1 MDLNQ
6 IKILLEDTFNKE
18 LSEGKKRHIVFWY
31 DDDGEFK
38 EDIDALD
45 LGNAKVLELSKNNCF
60 YVKCQLEKVDTDSN
74 YLLYA
79 PFKKPS
85 PKENYLLDVL
95 KYSMEFS
102 TDKATLIMRSLNISD
117 DSLKGVF
124 RKHIKFFNNKER
136 YRIFE
141 GYGIEQYT
149 QEKVEK
155 VEIAILSA
163 LCKLNYP
170 DFDEVLRVLLME
182 EDLKNNKYL
191 EAIEKF
197 GDIEVLWKLADKYYG
212 YSDKEPTLEKLA
224 IFMLVTNVT
233 YSLKGEIPETWRK
246 YVSSR
251 KADCVVFLSNFMNHS
266 LYSNAYNRL
275 TNSMEE
281 KLKVRE
287 YIDNW
292 EVEDYIECDTF
303 KAFDE
308 EIIEKL
314 KEQLISDI
322 GEFERYR
329 DIIQTRRTKHW
340 YDLLKSEYE
349 CIYWAIELFEFWKD
363 MSNSIRQCTPLE
375 FTEKYTKQYYKLDTA
390 YRKFYTS
397 FDRLHN
403 REPLMELKDK
413 VENTYVNGY
422 LNTLSIKWSDS
433 LETLDRDWTIPGTI
447 MQKDFHN
454 TYVKPFKNRG
464 ERVFVIISDG
474 LRYESA
480 EEFCD
485 LLNNERKGS
494 ADIAFMQGSIPSG
507 TRLGMAALLPHKT
520 ITIDEDYKVYLDGI
534 SSEGTDNRNK
544 ILKNCN
550 QESIAIQFEDVI
562 EMKRDD
568 MRKTFGG
575 KELIYIYHNT
585 IDARGDHDKT
595 EREVFDAVEETFEE
609 LMVLI
614 NNLINNVTATNII
627 ITADH
632 GFIYKR
638 GNLTESDK
646 ITKGTIEEVYENRR
660 FVLSTKPLE
669 LEGTL
674 TFNMGYLL
682 GPDANLNFTTPRG
695 VNRFKVQ
702 GAGANYVHGGTS
714 LQEIIIP
721 VIRFKNDRSKSSK
734 NEVKKVDVKL
744 TSITRKITNTISY
757 LEFFQTEKI
766 EDKRVPL
773 RLKVYFVDEEGNRI
787 SNENIII
794 ADSKS
799 ETYEE
804 RSFREKFVLKN
815 RKYDKTNKY
824 YLVIEDEEETVEKIY
839 EKIPFIID
847 IAIFNDD
854 FGF

>member
-1 MDLNQ
+1 MDLTQ
-6 IKILLEDTFNKE
+6 IKTLLEDTFSKE

-38 EDIDALD
+38 DDIDELN
-45 LGNAKVLELSKNNCF
+45 LENAKIIKLSKNNYF
-60 YVKCQLEKVDTDSN
+60 YVKYQLEKVDTNSN

-79 PFKKPS
+79 PFEKPS

-102 TDKATLIMRSLNISD
+102 TDKAAVIMRDLNISD
-117 DSLKGVF
+117 DSLKSVF
-124 RKHIKFFNNKER
+124 RKYIKFFNNKDRYKIFKGYEIER
-136 YRIFE
+136 YTE
-141 GYGIEQYT
+141 ET
-149 QEKVEK
+149 VD
-155 VEIAILSA
+155 VAVLSA
-163 LCKLNYP
+163 LCRLPYP
-170 DFDEVLRVLLME
+170 DFDECLRVLLME
-182 EDLKNNKYL
+182 EDLKNNKYI

-197 GDIEVLWKLADKYYG
+197 GDISVFWKLVDKYYG
-212 YSDKEPTLEKLA
+212 YSDKAPTLERLA
-224 IFMLVTNVT
+224 VFMLVTNVA
-233 YSLKGEIPETWRK
+233 YSLNGEIPETWRK

-266 LYSNAYNRL
+266 LYSVAYDRL
-275 TNSMEE
+275 ANSMEE

-292 EVEDYIECDTF
+292 DMEDYINCDTF

-308 EIIEKL
+308 AIIKKI
-314 KEQLISDI
+314 KEQLLISI

-329 DIIQTRRTKHW
+329 DIIQARRTKHW
-340 YDLLKSEYE
+340 YNLFKSEYE
-349 CIYWAIELFEFWKD
+349 CIYWAIELFDCWKD
-363 MSNSIRQCTPLE
+363 VSQDIRQYTPLE
-375 FTEKYTKQYYKLDTA
+375 FIEKYTKQYYRLDTA
-390 YRKFYTS
+390 YRKFYAS
-397 FDRLHN
+397 FDRIQNKEL
-403 REPLMELKDK
+403 LVELKEK

-422 LNTLSIKWSDS
+422 LNILSIKWSDS
-433 LETLDRDWTIPGTI
+433 LETLDGNWKIPGMV
-447 MQKDFHN
+447 MQKDFYS
-454 TYVKPFKNRG
+454 TYIKPFESRG
-464 ERVFVIISDG
+464 ERVFVVISDA
-474 LRYESA
+474 LRYEA
-480 EEFCD
+480 AREFCD
-485 LLNNERKGS
+485 MLNKERKGS
-494 ADIAFMQGSIPSG
+494 CDIVFMQGSIPSS
-507 TRLGMAALLPHKT
+507 TNIGMAALLPHKA
-520 ITIDEDYKVYLDGI
+520 ITIDEDYKVYVDGI

-544 ILKNCN
+544 ILNN
-550 QESIAIQFEDVI
+550 YSQESIAIQYEDVI
-562 EMKRDD
+562 EMKRDYF
-568 MRKTFGG
+568 RKTFGG
-575 KELIYIYHNT
+575 KDLIYIYHNT
-585 IDARGDHDKT
+585 IDARGDHAQT
-595 EREVFDAVEETFEE
+595 EREVFDAVEEAFEE
-609 LMVLI
+609 LKVLI
-614 NNLINNVTATNII
+614 NNLVNNVTATNII

-638 GNLTESDK
+638 GDLIESDK
-646 ITKGTIEEVYENRR
+646 VAKGSIEDAYENRR

-674 TFNMGYLL
+674 TFSMEYLL
-682 GPDANLNFTTPRG
+682 GPDTNLNFITPRG

-721 VIRFKNDRSKSSK
+721 VVIFKNDRSKSSK

-766 EDKRVPL
+766 EDKRIPL
-773 RLKVYFVDEEGNRI
+773 RLKVYFVDEDGNRI

-799 ETYEE
+799 ETYED

-815 RKYDKTNKY
+815 RKYDKTKKY
-824 YLVIEDEEETVEKIY
+824 YLIMEDEEETVEKIY

-847 IAIFNDD
+847 IAISNDD

>member
-18 LSEGKKRHIVFWY
+18 LSEGKRRHIVFWY

-38 EDIDALD
+38 EDIDELN
-45 LGNAKVLELSKNNCF
+45 LENAKVLKLSKNNYF
-60 YVKCQLEKVDTDSN
+60 YVKYQLEKVDTESN

-79 PFKKPS
+79 PFSKPQS
-85 PKENYLLDVL
+85 KENYLLDVL

-102 TDKATLIMRSLNISD
+102 TDKATLIVRDFGIAD
-117 DSLKGVF
+117 DTLKNTF
-124 RKHIKFFNNKER
+124 RKYIKFFNNKDRYKIFKGYEIER
-136 YRIFE
+136 YTE
-141 GYGIEQYT
+141 ET
-149 QEKVEK
+149 VD
-155 VEIAILSA
+155 VAVLSV
-163 LCKLNYP
+163 LCRLPYP

-197 GDIEVLWKLADKYYG
+197 GRLDVLWKLTDKYYG

-224 IFMLVTNVT
+224 LFMLVTNVA
-233 YSLKGEIPETWRK
+233 YSLNGETPETWRE

-266 LYSNAYNRL
+266 LYSAFYDRL
-275 TNSMEE
+275 ANSMEE

-292 EVEDYIECDTF
+292 EIEDYINCDTF

-308 EIIEKL
+308 AIIRKL
-314 KEQLISDI
+314 KEQLISNI

-329 DIIQTRRTKHW
+329 DIIQARRTKHW
-340 YDLLKSEYE
+340 YNLFKSEYE
-349 CIYWAIELFEFWKD
+349 CIYWAIELFDCWKD
-363 MSNSIRQCTPLE
+363 VSQNIRQYTPLE
-375 FTEKYTKQYYKLDTA
+375 FAKRYAEQYYKLDTA

-397 FDRLHN
+397 FDRLQN
-403 REPLMELKDK
+403 RELLMELRDK
-413 VENTYVNGY
+413 IENIYVNGY

-433 LETLDRDWTIPGTI
+433 LETLNGNWTIPGMI
-447 MQKDFHN
+447 MQKDFYN
-454 TYVKPFKNRG
+454 TYIKPFKNRR
-464 ERVFVIISDG
+464 ERVFVIISDA
-474 LRYESA
+474 LRYEVA
-480 EEFCD
+480 REFCD
-485 LLNNERKGS
+485 MLNKERKGS
-494 ADIAFMQGSIPSG
+494 TEIAYMQGCIPSS
-507 TRLGMAALLPHKT
+507 TRLGMASLLPHKS
-520 ITIDEDYKVYLDGI
+520 IAIDEDYKVYVDDI
-534 SSEGTDNRNK
+534 SSEGTENRNK
-544 ILKNCN
+544 ILNNYN
-550 QESIAIQFEDVI
+550 QESVALQFTDVVD
-562 EMKRDD
+562 MKRDD
-568 MRKTFGG
+568 MRKIFGG

-585 IDARGDHDKT
+585 IDARGDNSKT
-595 EREVFDAVEETFEE
+595 EREVFDAVEEAFKE
-609 LMVLI
+609 LMLLI

-638 GNLTESDK
+638 GNLMESDK
-646 ITKGTIEEVYENRR
+646 ISKGSIEDAYENRR
-660 FVLSTKPLE
+660 FVLSTKTLE
-669 LEGTL
+669 LDGTL
-674 TFNMGYLL
+674 TFDMEYLL
-682 GPDANLNFTTPRG
+682 GPDTSLKYISPRG

-702 GAGANYVHGGTS
+702 GTGANYVHGGTS
-714 LQEIIIP
+714 LQEILIP
-721 VIRFKNDRSKSSK
+721 VIKFKNDRSKDSK
-734 NEVKKVDVKL
+734 NEVTKVDVKL

-773 RLKVYFVDEEGNRI
+773 RLKVYFVDEDGNRI

-799 ETYEE
+799 ENYQD

-815 RKYDKTNKY
+815 RKYDKTKKY
-824 YLVIEDEEETVEKIY
+824 YLIMEDEEETVEKIY
-839 EKIPFIID
+839 DKIPFIID
-847 IAIFNDD
+847 IAISDD

>member
-1 MDLNQ
+1 MDLTQ
-6 IKILLEDTFNKE
+6 IKTLLEDTFSKE

-38 EDIDALD
+38 DDIDELN
-45 LGNAKVLELSKNNCF
+45 LENAKIIKLSKNNYF
-60 YVKCQLEKVDTDSN
+60 YVKYQLEKVDTDSN

-79 PFKKPS
+79 PFEKPS

-102 TDKATLIMRSLNISD
+102 TDKAAVIMRDLNISD
-117 DSLKGVF
+117 DSLKNVF
-124 RKHIKFFNNKER
+124 RKYIKFFNNKDRYKIFKGYEIER
-136 YRIFE
+136 YTE
-141 GYGIEQYT
+141 ET
-149 QEKVEK
+149 VD
-155 VEIAILSA
+155 VAVLSA
-163 LCKLNYP
+163 LCRLPYP
-170 DFDEVLRVLLME
+170 DFDECLRVLLME
-182 EDLKNNKYL
+182 EDLKNNKYI

-197 GDIEVLWKLADKYYG
+197 GRLDILWKLADKYYG
-212 YSDKEPTLEKLA
+212 HSDKEPTLEKLA
-224 IFMLVTNVT
+224 VFMLVTNVA
-233 YSLKGEIPETWRK
+233 YSLNGEIPETWRK

-266 LYSNAYNRL
+266 LYSAFYDRL
-275 TNSMEE
+275 ANSMEE

-292 EVEDYIECDTF
+292 EMEDYINCDTF

-308 EIIEKL
+308 AIIKKI
-314 KEQLISDI
+314 KEQLLISI

-329 DIIQTRRTKHW
+329 DIIQARRTKHW
-340 YDLLKSEYE
+340 YNLFKSEYE
-349 CIYWAIELFEFWKD
+349 CIYWAIELFDCWKNISQN
-363 MSNSIRQCTPLE
+363 MRQYTPLE
-375 FTEKYTKQYYKLDTA
+375 FIERYTEQYYRLDTA
-390 YRKFYTS
+390 YRKFYAS
-397 FDRLHN
+397 FDRIQNKEL
-403 REPLMELKDK
+403 LMELKEK

-422 LNTLSIKWSDS
+422 LNILSIKWSDS
-433 LETLDRDWTIPGTI
+433 LETLNGNWKIPGMV
-447 MQKDFHN
+447 MQKDFYS
-454 TYVKPFKNRG
+454 TYIKPFESRG
-464 ERVFVIISDG
+464 ERVFVVISDA
-474 LRYESA
+474 LRYEA
-480 EEFCD
+480 AREFCD
-485 LLNNERKGS
+485 MLNKERKGS
-494 ADIAFMQGSIPSG
+494 CDIVFMQGSIPSS
-507 TRLGMAALLPHKT
+507 TNIGMAALLPHKA
-520 ITIDEDYKVYLDGI
+520 ITIDEDYKVYVDGI

-544 ILKNCN
+544 ILNN
-550 QESIAIQFEDVI
+550 YSQESIAIQYEDVI

-568 MRKTFGG
+568 FRKTFGG
-575 KELIYIYHNT
+575 KDLIYIYHNT
-585 IDARGDHDKT
+585 IDARGDHAQT
-595 EREVFDAVEETFEE
+595 EREVFDAVEEAFEE
-609 LMVLI
+609 LKVLI
-614 NNLINNVTATNII
+614 NNLVNNVTATNII

-638 GNLTESDK
+638 GDLIESDK
-646 ITKGTIEEVYENRR
+646 VAKGSIEDAYENRR

-674 TFNMGYLL
+674 TFSMEYLL
-682 GPDANLNFTTPRG
+682 GPDTNLNFITPRG

-714 LQEIIIP
+714 LHEIIIP
-721 VIRFKNDRSKSSK
+721 VVIFKNDRSKSSK

-766 EDKRVPL
+766 EDKRIPL
-773 RLKVYFVDEEGNRI
+773 RLKVYFIDEDGNRI

-799 ETYEE
+799 EIYED

-815 RKYDKTNKY
+815 RKYDKTKKY
-824 YLVIEDEEETVEKIY
+824 YLIMEDEEETIEKIY
-839 EKIPFIID
+839 DKIPFIID
-847 IAIFNDD
+847 IAISNDD

>member
-6 IKILLEDTFNKE
+6 IKTLLEDTLNKE

-31 DDDGEFK
+31 DDDEEFK

-45 LGNAKVLELSKNNCF
+45 LGNAKVLKLSKNNCF
-60 YVKCQLEKVDTDSN
+60 YVKYQLEKVDTGSN

-102 TDKATLIMRSLNISD
+102 TDKATVIMRDLNISD

-124 RKHIKFFNNKER
+124 RKYIKFFNNKER
-136 YRIFE
+136 YRIFK
-141 GYGIEQYT
+141 GYEIERYT
-149 QEKVEK
+149 EETVD
-155 VEIAILSA
+155 IAILST
-163 LCKLNYP
+163 LCKLPYP

-182 EDLKNNKYL
+182 EDLKDNKYL

-197 GDIEVLWKLADKYYG
+197 GDIGVLWKLADKYYG

-224 IFMLVTNVT
+224 IFMLVTNVA
-233 YSLKGEIPETWRK
+233 YSLNGEMPETWRK
-246 YVSSR
+246 YLSSK

-266 LYSNAYNRL
+266 LYSNAYERL
-275 TNSMEE
+275 ANSMEE
-281 KLKVRE
+281 ELKVRE

-292 EVEDYIECDTF
+292 EVEDYIGCDTF

-308 EIIEKL
+308 AIIEKL

-329 DIIQTRRTKHW
+329 DIIQDRRTKHW
-340 YDLLKSEYE
+340 YNLFKSEYD
-349 CIYWAIELFEFWKD
+349 CIYWAIELFDFWKD
-363 MSNSIRQCTPLE
+363 VSDNIRQCTPLE
-375 FTEKYTKQYYKLDTA
+375 FMEKYTEQYYKLDTA

-403 REPLMELKDK
+403 RELMMELKDK
-413 VENTYVNGY
+413 VENIYVNGY
-422 LNTLSIKWSDS
+422 LNILSIKWCDS
-433 LETLDRDWTIPGTI
+433 LETLNQDWTIPGTV
-447 MQKDFHN
+447 MQKDFYN
-454 TYVKPFKNRG
+454 TYIKPFKSRG

-485 LLNNERKGS
+485 LLNRERKGS
-494 ADIAFMQGSIPSG
+494 ADIVFMQGSVPSS
-507 TRLGMAALLPHKT
+507 TRLGMAALLSHRT
-520 ITIDEDYKVYLDGI
+520 ITIDEDYKVSVDGI

-544 ILKNCN
+544 ILKSYS
-550 QESIAIQFEDVI
+550 QKSIAIQFEDVI

-595 EREVFDAVEETFEE
+595 EREVFNAVEEAFDE
-609 LMVLI
+609 LKVLI

-638 GNLTESDK
+638 GSLIESDK
-646 ITKGTIEEVYENRR
+646 ITKGSIEDAYENRR
-660 FVLSTKPLE
+660 FVLRTKPLQ

-674 TFNMGYLL
+674 TFNMEYLL
-682 GPDANLNFTTPRG
+682 GPDTNLNFTTPRG

-714 LQEIIIP
+714 LQEVIIP

-734 NEVKKVDVKL
+734 NKVKKVDVKL
-744 TSITRKITNTISY
+744 TSITRKITNIISY

-799 ETYEE
+799 ETYED

-815 RKYDKTNKY
+815 RKYDKTSKY
-824 YLVIEDEEETVEKIY
+824 YLVMEDEEEMVEKIY

-847 IAIFNDD
+847 IAISED

>member
-1 MDLNQ
+1 MDLAQ
-6 IKILLEDTFNKE
+6 IKTLLEDTFSKE

-38 EDIDALD
+38 EDIDELN
-45 LGNAKVLELSKNNCF
+45 LENAKIIKLSKNNYF
-60 YVKCQLEKVDTDSN
+60 YVKYQLEKVDTNSN
-74 YLLYA
+74 YLIYA
-79 PFKKPS
+79 PFEKPS

-102 TDKATLIMRSLNISD
+102 TDKAAVIMRDLNISD
-117 DSLKGVF
+117 DSLKIVF
-124 RKHIKFFNNKER
+124 RKYIKFFNNKDRYKIFKGYEIER
-136 YRIFE
+136 YTE
-141 GYGIEQYT
+141 ET
-149 QEKVEK
+149 VD
-155 VEIAILSA
+155 VAVLSA
-163 LCKLNYP
+163 LCRLPYP
-170 DFDEVLRVLLME
+170 DFDECLRVLLME
-182 EDLKNNKYL
+182 EDLKNNKYI

-197 GDIEVLWKLADKYYG
+197 GRLDVLWKLADKYYG
-212 YSDKEPTLEKLA
+212 YNDKEPTLEKLA
-224 IFMLVTNVT
+224 VFMLVTNVA
-233 YSLKGEIPETWRK
+233 YSLNGEIPETWRK

-266 LYSNAYNRL
+266 LYSAFYDRL
-275 TNSMEE
+275 ANSMEE

-292 EVEDYIECDTF
+292 EMEDYINCDTF

-308 EIIEKL
+308 AIIKKI
-314 KEQLISDI
+314 KEQLLISI

-329 DIIQTRRTKHW
+329 DIIQARRTKHW
-340 YDLLKSEYE
+340 YNLFKSEYE
-349 CIYWAIELFEFWKD
+349 CIYWAIELFDCWKNISQN
-363 MSNSIRQCTPLE
+363 MRQYTPLE
-375 FTEKYTKQYYKLDTA
+375 FIERYTEQYYRLDTA
-390 YRKFYTS
+390 YRKFYAS
-397 FDRLHN
+397 FDRIQNKEL
-403 REPLMELKDK
+403 LMELKEK

-422 LNTLSIKWSDS
+422 LNILSIKWSDS
-433 LETLDRDWTIPGTI
+433 LETLNGNWKIPGMV
-447 MQKDFHN
+447 MQKDFYS
-454 TYVKPFKNRG
+454 TYIKPFESRG
-464 ERVFVIISDG
+464 ERVFVVISDA
-474 LRYESA
+474 LRYEA
-480 EEFCD
+480 AREFCD
-485 LLNNERKGS
+485 MLNKERKGS
-494 ADIAFMQGSIPSG
+494 TDIVFMQGSIPSS
-507 TRLGMAALLPHKT
+507 TNIGMAALLPHKA
-520 ITIDEDYKVYLDGI
+520 ITIDEDYKVYVDGI

-544 ILKNCN
+544 ILNN
-550 QESIAIQFEDVI
+550 YSQESIAIQYEDVI

-568 MRKTFGG
+568 FRKTFGG
-575 KELIYIYHNT
+575 KDLIYIYHNT
-585 IDARGDHDKT
+585 IDARGDHAQT
-595 EREVFDAVEETFEE
+595 EREVFDAVEEAFEE
-609 LMVLI
+609 LKVLI
-614 NNLINNVTATNII
+614 NNLVNNVTATNII

-638 GNLTESDK
+638 GDLIESDK
-646 ITKGTIEEVYENRR
+646 VAKGSIEDAYENRR

-674 TFNMGYLL
+674 TFSMEYLL
-682 GPDANLNFTTPRG
+682 GPDTNLNFITPRG

-721 VIRFKNDRSKSSK
+721 VVIFKNDRSKSSK

-766 EDKRVPL
+766 EDKRIPL
-773 RLKVYFVDEEGNRI
+773 RLKVYFIDEDGNRI

-799 ETYEE
+799 EIYED

-815 RKYDKTNKY
+815 RKYDKTKKY
-824 YLVIEDEEETVEKIY
+824 YLIMEDEEEAVEKIY

-847 IAIFNDD
+847 IAISNDD